1 MKNKEHGS
9 FLCLHGGL
17 EEMKPG
23 RVVVAKEPEHGSDI
37 WFYDDGFIKNKVGEG
52 GRGGGGGGWEGRRR
66 RRRRRRRK
74 GECPNTLNVNVG
86 EEEQKGEE
94 RSRGEEEE
102 EETYSPSCFA
112 AILVPSLS

>member
-66 RRRRRRRK
+66 RRRRRK

-102 EETYSPSCFA
+102 EEETYSPSCFA